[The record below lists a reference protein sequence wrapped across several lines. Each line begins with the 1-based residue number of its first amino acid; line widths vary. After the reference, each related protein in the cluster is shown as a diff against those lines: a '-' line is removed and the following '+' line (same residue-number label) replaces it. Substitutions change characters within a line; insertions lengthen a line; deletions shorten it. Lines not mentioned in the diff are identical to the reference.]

1 MKAVVSSFAS
11 LASLASLAFG
21 LVSAVATA
29 APVGTGTTSKTV
41 EPQIATRRPMRERD
55 SAKPKNEKEQVQLG
69 FLAGAGFPRPL
80 SGEVMIKIADTV
92 AIGAEY
98 STMPSTTVGSV
109 AIGYHAYALDVRIF
123 PLQSSF
129 FIGARALRQHLDSS
143 ASLAV
148 EGQSYSGSMSM
159 DTWYVNPR
167 LGFLWTWKSGL
178 SLGMD
183 AGLQIPVS
191 HTESLTLPSALP
203 PGVQIPSGVTSASDT
218 LGAKVLPT
226 VTLLQLG
233 MLF

>member
-1 MKAVVSSFAS
+1 MRVVVSS
-11 LASLASLAFG
+11 LA
-21 LVSAVATA
+21 VSSFCLLGSIAAA
-29 APVGTGTTSKTV
+29 APVNTGNKTV
-41 EPQIATRRPMRERD
+41 EPQIAMRPPVRERD
-55 SAKPKNEKEQVQLG
+55 AAKKKNEKEPVQFG

-80 SGEVMIKIADTV
+80 SGEVMLKIADTV
-92 AIGAEY
+92 ALGAEY
-98 STMPSTTVGSV
+98 STMPSTTVGAV
-109 AIGYHAYALDVRIF
+109 EIGYHAYALDLRIF

-143 ASLAV
+143 ASLMV
-148 EGQSYSGSMSM
+148 DGMGTYSGSLTM

-191 HTESLTLPSALP
+191 HTSTITMPAGLP
-203 PGVQIPSGVTSASDT
+203 PGVQVPSSITSASNT